1 VRSSWPWLTLAV
13 VAAAALSGAWPETAA
28 ALEYRRDGVAGGEVW
43 RLVTGQAV
51 HWSPRMAA
59 VDLGMVLL
67 LGALIEARSR
77 RLVAASFAAGT
88 IVCGL
93 GIHYLQ
99 PTLARYRGASGV
111 ASALLA
117 ALAVTLLTAGS
128 RGWPRAAAALALAL
142 LLGKMIGELIT
153 GRAFFAGALPPGIE
167 VTPLVHLVGTLAGAL
182 AGAAAALVIRIR
194 PGRRG

>member
-1 VRSSWPWLTLAV
+1 VRSSWPWLTTAV
-13 VAAAALSGAWPETAA
+13 VAAAWLSGIWPGAA
-28 ALEYRRDGVAGGEVW
+28 ALEYRRGSVAGGEVW

-77 RLVAASFAAGT
+77 RLVAGTFIAGT
-88 IVCGL
+88 IACGL
-93 GIHYLQ
+93 GIRYLQ

-117 ALAVTLLTAGS
+117 ALAVTLVLGGLS
-128 RGWPRAAAALALAL
+128 GWPRAAAALALAL
-142 LLGKMIGELIT
+142 LLGKITAELVT
-153 GRAFFAGALPPGIE
+153 GHAFFAGPLPAGIE
-167 VTPLVHLVGTLAGAL
+167 VTPLVHLVGTLAGT
-182 AGAAAALVIRIR
+182 AAALAIRVR
-194 PGRRG
+194 PVRRG

>member
-1 VRSSWPWLTLAV
+1 MRFSWPWLTIAV
-13 VAAAALSGAWPETAA
+13 VAAAGLSGAWPGAA

-77 RLVAASFAAGT
+77 RLLAASFTAGT
-88 IVCGL
+88 VVCGL
-93 GIHYLQ
+93 GIHFLQ
-99 PTLARYRGASGV
+99 PSLARYRGASGV

-117 ALAVTLLTAGS
+117 ALAVLLLMTAAS
-128 RGWPRAAAALALAL
+128 RWSRVAAALALAF
-142 LLGKMIGELIT
+142 LLGKIAAELVT
-153 GRAFFAGALPPGIE
+153 GHAFFAGPLPEGIE
-167 VTPLVHLVGTLAGAL
+167 VTPLVHFAGTLAGAL
-182 AGAAAALVIRIR
+182 AGSAAALGTRVR
-194 PGRRG
+194 PALRG